1 MYTGLDGTEPMYYH
15 FIIRNVPYKEGMRM
29 KNKLRIT
36 WNSPVILTFVVV
48 CLMATALNAITGG
61 KSNEI
66 FFMTYHS
73 SLKSPMTYVRFF
85 THVFG
90 HADWGHFIGNMSYI
104 LLLGPLLE
112 EKYKSRTLIEVIAIA
127 ALITG
132 LVNFIFFPNIA
143 LCGAS
148 GVVFAFMLLSS
159 FTSFKEGEIPLT
171 FLLVAIFFIGQ
182 QIIQGITLDDN
193 ISNMAHI
200 VGGIVG
206 GGCGYVLN
214 KKAV

>member
-1 MYTGLDGTEPMYYH
+1 
-15 FIIRNVPYKEGMRM
+15 M
-29 KNKLRIT
+29 KTKFKIT
-36 WNSPVILTFVVV
+36 WNSPVILTFVAI
-48 CLMATALNAITGG
+48 CLVATGLNYITAG
-61 KSNEI
+61 KSNELL
-66 FFMTYHS
+66 FMTYHS

-90 HADWGHFIGNMSYI
+90 HADWAHFISNMSYI

-112 EKYKSRTLIEVIAIA
+112 EKYKSQTLIEVISIA

-132 LVNFIFFPNIA
+132 LVNFIFFPQVA

-148 GVVFAFMLLSS
+148 GVVFAFILLSS

-171 FLLVAIFFIGQ
+171 FLLVAVFFIGQ
-182 QIIQGITLDDN
+182 EIVQGVLVKDN

-206 GGCGYVLN
+206 GLCGYVLN
-214 KKAV
+214 KKAVDKGFEVIG